1 MQSCLSC
8 YKKLIGGNDTQ
19 SLVLNNNG
27 AGAGGGKHT
36 LPAISLRFTASVIF
50 RCFSFN

>member
-27 AGAGGGKHT
+27 AGAGGGKQT
-36 LPAISLRFTASVIF
+36 VPFPQFLTASVPVRYF
-50 RCFSFN
+50 YFN